1 MLTTVSCV
9 TKTKHKNEIL
19 LPPKPERQEIQ
30 PPANL
35 KEMCEILIYYE
46 YLVQEWEAW
55 GDAVSEL
62 IEN

>member
-1 MLTTVSCV
+1 MQITTGCV
-9 TKTKHKNEIL
+9 TKPKPNEIL

-30 PPANL
+30 PPENL
-35 KEMCEILIYYE
+35 KDYAEIIIYYE
-46 YLVQEWEAW
+46 YLVREWEAW

>member
-1 MLTTVSCV
+1 MQIMTGCV
-9 TKTKHKNEIL
+9 TKPKPNNIL

-30 PPANL
+30 TPTNL
-35 KEMCEILIYYE
+35 KEMCEVLIYYE

-62 IEN
+62 INN